1 MKKFEENSRDELSLV
16 LSAFDDLC
24 IQILE
29 NTNLSGCMSIW
40 HHLQLEFSTSFH
52 LLVRTLPN
60 VIRLAPSHSAALS
73 LANNIKDGGDVNFCS
88 LCDIIKRFMRAI
100 TNASLQVVLFLDDL
114 QWSDPT
120 SLSLVNDILA
130 DKKSSLL
137 FVGTYRDNEVSD
149 DHIFNGFKGWL
160 TALQVPL
167 NTIHL
172 DGITE
177 DDVGSLVSDS
187 LGMLPRLCWSL
198 AQVVFHKTEGN
209 PFFVRMFLR
218 SLGKLL
224 DIRKEVLLPSFAY
237 SSLFCDM
244 QSKSIS

>member
-1 MKKFEENSRDELSLV
+1 VQSVLESVRHLGLQVTKKFEENSRNELSLV

-24 IQILE
+24 IQIME
-29 NTNLSGCMSIW
+29 NTKLSRCRRIW

-60 VIRLAPSHSAALS
+60 VVRLAPSHSAAFS
-73 LANNIKDGGDVNFCS
+73 LACCNEGDVNFCS

-100 TNASLQVVLFLDDL
+100 TNASFQVVLFLDDL

-120 SLSLVNDILA
+120 SLSLVHAILD

-137 FVGTYRDNEVSD
+137 FVGTYRDNEVSEE
-149 DHIFNGFKGWL
+149 HIVNKFKGWL
-160 TALQVPL
+160 TALQVPQ

-224 DIRKEVLLPSFAY
+224 DF
-237 SSLFCDM
+237 
-244 QSKSIS
+244 

>member
-60 VIRLAPSHSAALS
+60 VIRLAPSRSAALS
-73 LANNIKDGGDVNFCS
+73 LACCNDEGDVNFCS

-100 TNASLQVVLFLDDL
+100 TNASFQVVLFLDDL

-120 SLSLVNDILA
+120 SLSLVNAILD

-137 FVGTYRDNEVSD
+137 FVGTYRDNEVSEE
-149 DHIFNGFKGWL
+149 HIVNGFKRWL
-160 TALQVPL
+160 TALQVPQ
-167 NTIHL
+167 NTIDL

-224 DIRKEVLLPSFAY
+224 DIGKEVLLPSFAY